1 MPIRNELT
9 VLGVP
14 ESRGR
19 RGPALLLDVEGLN
32 FMFEAMHSKMAAPSD
47 LKSSRSTPYPEPGS
61 AAEDSPD
68 RDPGRMSAIADAR
81 ATLRRAALVG
91 SREHVGTAP
100 GPASTRS
107 EGLMT
112 VQAFK
117 VDDQSAQVKQSG

>member
-1 MPIRNELT
+1 
-9 VLGVP
+9 
-14 ESRGR
+14 
-19 RGPALLLDVEGLN
+19 
-32 FMFEAMHSKMAAPSD
+32 MAAHP
-47 LKSSRSTPYPEPGS
+47 RSNPYPEPGS
-61 AAEDSPD
+61 AAEESPD

-91 SREHVGTAP
+91 SREHVGTAS

-117 VDDQSAQVKQSG
+117 VDDQSAQVKQSGRAVRPHFSQSAGRAPTAPHLMWRVHDRRRCCA

>member
-32 FMFEAMHSKMAAPSD
+32 FMFEAMHSKMAAPS
-47 LKSSRSTPYPEPGS
+47 RSLRSARYLEPGS

-91 SREHVGTAP
+91 SREHVGTAS